1 MKKRV
6 EEPLPCTTMSMI
18 EEDKKLIEEIKKGS
32 EYSYNLLYKRWI
44 SVLYKFVYH
53 YVKSESIADDIVQET
68 FLSIWTHR
76 LNLNPELSFK
86 SYLFS
91 ISYHML
97 LKEIRRQ
104 INNPQ
109 MQEYADYQMGFITSA
124 DETERKMSFDFF
136 LQALEKAKRKLPQR
150 QREIFEMNKE
160 LNISIQDIAKEL
172 LISEQVVR
180 NQLSASLKVIRS
192 ELSQYSCILLAF
204 FLEV

>member
-1 MKKRV
+1 
-6 EEPLPCTTMSMI
+6 MSMM
-18 EEDKKLIEEIKKGS
+18 EEDKRLVEGVKKGS
-32 EYSYNLLYKRWI
+32 EYSYNLLYKQWV

-91 ISYHML
+91 ISYHLL

-109 MQEYADYQMGFITSA
+109 MQEFADYQTSLITSA
-124 DETERKMSFDFF
+124 DETERKMNFDLF
-136 LQALEKAKRKLPQR
+136 LKALEEAKRKLPQR
-150 QREIFEMNKE
+150 QREIFEMSKE
-160 LNISIQDIAKEL
+160 LNLSIQDIAKEL
-172 LISEQVVR
+172 SISEQVVR

-192 ELSQYSCILLAF
+192 ELSQYSCILLLF
-204 FLEV
+204 FLEL